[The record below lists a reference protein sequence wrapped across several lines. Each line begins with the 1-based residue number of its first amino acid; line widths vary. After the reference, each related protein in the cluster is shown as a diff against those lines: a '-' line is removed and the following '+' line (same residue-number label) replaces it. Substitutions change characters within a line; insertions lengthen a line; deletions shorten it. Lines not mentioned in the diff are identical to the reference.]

1 MIQIVLFLIAVAL
14 AIFIWRQLGQ
24 NKEAVLRVVLI
35 AFTVIAIVIAAILG
49 WSRYSAWQNT
59 QKSQQDIV
67 AFFEAYD
74 SWADNAARQ
83 AGDAELSLSMLEGYA
98 RDLAAARG
106 HSYWY
111 SQRALLKNAQGE
123 PQVNDTAVMALE
135 KPLDGISDIKISYNR
150 GLANH
155 LAASAVSYGY
165 RGGWLVKIYTL
176 DMRQEWDKKSSSWV
190 AAKQAPGKN

>member
-1 MIQIVLFLIAVAL
+1 MIQIVLFLVAIAL

-24 NKEAVLRVVLI
+24 HKEAVLRVALI

-49 WSRYSAWQNT
+49 WSRYSTWQHT
-59 QKSQQDIV
+59 QKSHQDIV

-74 SWADNAARQ
+74 SWADSAARQ

-111 SQRALLKNAQGE
+111 SSRALLKNARGE
-123 PQVNDTAVMALE
+123 AQINDTAVMALE
-135 KPLDGISDIKISYNR
+135 KPLDGISDIKVSYNR

-155 LAASAVSYGY
+155 LAASAVRYGY

-176 DMRQEWDKKSSSWV
+176 DMRQEWDKNSQRWV
-190 AAKQAPGKN
+190 AAKQE

>member
-1 MIQIVLFLIAVAL
+1 MIQIVLFLIAVTL

-24 NKEAVLRVVLI
+24 HKDTVLRVALI
-35 AFTVIAIVIAAILG
+35 AFTVIAVIIAAILG

-59 QKSQQDIV
+59 QKSHQDIV

-83 AGDAELSLSMLEGYA
+83 AGETELSLSQLEGYA

-111 SQRALLKNAQGE
+111 SNRALLKNAQGE

-135 KPLDGISDIKISYNR
+135 KPLDGIRDIKISYNR
-150 GLANH
+150 GLASH
-155 LAASAVSYGY
+155 LADSAVRYGY

-176 DMRQEWDKKSSSWV
+176 DMRQEWDKKRHRWV
-190 AAKQAPGKN
+190 AAQKTQGIN